1 MVKIGVIDDI
11 NMYYTN
17 DLLLTL
23 LKIAKLTIATSYK
36 QYQNIIDSRKDVD
49 ILLLSLNSDL
59 NTKLIINKE
68 KFNILILNAENNNV
82 QSLATRLS
90 DKDYLIVNIDNVN
103 TLKNLKNTKAMII
116 TCGFNSKAAITLSS
130 VIDNNYKTIQVCI
143 QQPFKTLNNKVIEQQ
158 EFSLNISGYES
169 DLFRVL
175 SAVVT
180 ILICGIPIDT
190 IT

>member
-1 MVKIGVIDDI
+1 MVKIGVIDDL

-23 LKIAKLTIATSYK
+23 LKIARLKIATSYE
-36 QYQNIIDSRKDVD
+36 QYQSIIDSRKDVD
-49 ILLLSLNSDL
+49 ILLISLNANLINSS
-59 NTKLIINKE
+59 IINKE

-82 QSLATRLS
+82 QSLVNRLS
-90 DKDYLIVNIDNVN
+90 EKDYVIANIDNLN
-103 TLKNLKNTKAMII
+103 TLKKLENTKAMII

-143 QQPFKTLNNKVIEQQ
+143 QQPFKTLNNKVIDQQ

-180 ILICGIPIDT
+180 ILICDVPINT